1 MNKKLLSILISI
13 VMVGTMIA
21 VPAFATE
28 TVEKTETQAKE
39 LGLDDFTI
47 VKGAEHQLQPE
58 GDYDFSY
65 ESSDD
70 SVASVDTEGKVTAV
84 GEGDATI
91 TITAT
96 AKKPAGE
103 TPTETENGT
112 TTGTTEDPVEKL
124 EQEGEGES
132 SETPSATPS
141 DEPKTQDVKVTVL
154 DSVEITCSDLT
165 LAEEETGNLEPS
177 VKGEVNYTFSFEAA
191 PADTD
196 VIKVDNSGKV
206 EALKKGK
213 ADVTVRVNEVI
224 GVEKTVTVTVKA
236 GDFYGIA
243 FEIPDPMPAEFVE
256 GDFGD
261 KVLAY
266 KYKDSSGKEVVTTEK
281 EDVEKAFA
289 VTESTESNSIESES
303 TETTTAKVD
312 LTDKFMTG
320 EIQVWKVYKYK
331 KKTKNLMN
339 LDDMTITYGDAVNL
353 QDKAL
358 NKDAEFTFT
367 SSDDRV
373 VDVDSEGNIKTVAS
387 GEAEITVKCTETKY
401 YREQTKTIK
410 VTVNKADQ
418 TIEGDS
424 SVTKYVGDNYFDI
437 KASAK
442 TPIIY
447 NSSNTKVATV
457 DKFTGKVTI
466 KATGIAYITLDTAGD
481 ECYNSASKSVKVSV
495 KAPYATTLSVK
506 ALSGKDKKKIRLTWK
521 PVKGASKYQIYVYN
535 TRKTVTVNTSSLV
548 GSHEDKYG
556 NFYFTHTKLRAG
568 KTYKYKVRAI
578 SYSASGNRYYGPYSS
593 AKSAKA
599 KRR

>member
-28 TVEKTETQAKE
+28 TAKETETQAKE
-39 LGLDDFTI
+39 LGVDNFTI
-47 VKGAEHQLQPE
+47 VKGAEHQLEPKVDGAEE
-58 GDYDFSY
+58 GDYTFEY
-65 ESSDD
+65 KSDD
-70 SVASVDTEGKVTAV
+70 TAVASVDAEGKVTAV
-84 GEGDATI
+84 TEGDATI
-91 TITAT
+91 TITAK

-103 TPTETENGT
+103 TATETENEAAEGT
-112 TTGTTEDPVEKL
+112 VEKP
-124 EQEGEGES
+124 EQEGEGGS
-132 SETPSATPS
+132 SETPSTTPS
-141 DEPKTQDVKVTVL
+141 DEPKPIKQDVKVTVL

-177 VKGEVNYTFSFEAA
+177 VKDEVNYTFSFEAA

-243 FEIPDPMPAEFVE
+243 FEIPDPMPAEFTKY
-256 GDFGD
+256 DFGE

-266 KYKDSSGKEVVTTEK
+266 KYEDSNNEEVI
-281 EDVEKAFA
+281 AFDK
-289 VTESTESNSIESES
+289 SEVA
-303 TETTTAKVD
+303 EEFRGTAD
-312 LTDKFMTG
+312 LTDKFMKG

-339 LDDMTITYGDAVNL
+339 LEDMTLTYGETVNL
-353 QDKAL
+353 KDKAL
-358 NKDAEFTFT
+358 NKDAEFTFK
-367 SSDDRV
+367 SDDLDV
-373 VDVDSEGNIKTVAS
+373 VRVDSEGNIETVAS
-387 GEAEITVKCTETKY
+387 GEAKITVTCTDTNY
-401 YREQTKTIK
+401 YREQKKTIK
-410 VTVNKADQ
+410 VIVKKADQ

-437 KASAK
+437 NASAK
-442 TPIIY
+442 TPIVY
-447 NSSNTKVATV
+447 NSSNKNVATV
-457 DKFTGKVTI
+457 DKFSGKVTI
-466 KATGIAYITLDTAGD
+466 KAAGTALITLDTAGD
-481 ECYNSASKSVKVSV
+481 DYCYNSASKTIKVTVK
-495 KAPYATTLSVK
+495 KPYATTLSVK
-506 ALSGKDKKKIRLTWK
+506 ALSGKDKRKIRLTWK

-535 TRKTVTVNTSSLV
+535 TKKNVTIKTSSLV
-548 GSHEDKYG
+548 GSHQDKYG
-556 NFYFTHTKLRAG
+556 NFYYTHTKLKAG

-578 SYSASGNRYYGPYSS
+578 SYSASGKAYYGPYSS

>member
-28 TVEKTETQAKE
+28 SAEETETQAKA
-39 LGLDDFTI
+39 LGVDDFTI
-47 VKGAEHQLQPE
+47 VRGAERQLKPE

-96 AKKPAGE
+96 AKEPAGE

-243 FEIPDPMPAEFVE
+243 FEIPDPMPAEFTKD
-256 GDFGD
+256 DFGE

-266 KYKDSSGKEVVTTEK
+266 KYKDSNGKEEITT
-281 EDVEKAFA
+281 DVEEVKAAFSI
-289 VTESTESNSIESES
+289 TESTENNSAENASA
-303 TETTTAKVD
+303 ETTTAKVD
-312 LTDKFMTG
+312 LTDKFMNG
-320 EIQVWKVYKYK
+320 EIQVWEVYKYK
-331 KKTKNLMN
+331 KKTRNLMN
-339 LDDMTITYGDAVNL
+339 LDDMTITYGDTVNL

-358 NKDAEFTFT
+358 NKDAEFTFE
-367 SSDDRV
+367 SDNIDV
-373 VDVDSEGNIKTVAS
+373 VRVDSEGNLKTIGA
-387 GEAEITVKCTETKY
+387 GEAEITITSSETKY
-401 YREQTKTIK
+401 YRQQEK
-410 VTVNKADQ
+410 VIAVKVERADQ
-418 TIEGDS
+418 TINGGSSAIKYLGEGS
-424 SVTKYVGDNYFDI
+424 FDN
-437 KASAK
+437 KASAE
-442 TPIIY
+442 TDIFY
-447 NSSNTKVATV
+447 TSSNSKVAAV
-457 DKFTGKVTI
+457 DPATGKVEI
-466 KATGIAYITLDTAGD
+466 KDAGTAVITMTAAQDNRFNRATKTVTVT
-481 ECYNSASKSVKVSV
+481 VK
-495 KAPYATTLSVK
+495 KPYATTLSVK
-506 ALSGKDKKKIRLTWK
+506 ALSGKDKRKIRLTWK

-535 TRKTVTVNTSSLV
+535 TKKNVTINTSSLV
-548 GSHEDKYG
+548 GSHQDKYG
-556 NFYFTHTKLRAG
+556 NFYYTHTKLKAG

-578 SYSASGNRYYGPYSS
+578 SYSASGKAYYGPYSS

-599 KRR
+599 KRK

>member
-28 TVEKTETQAKE
+28 AAKETETQAKA
-39 LGLDDFTI
+39 LGVDDFTI
-47 VKGAEHQLQPE
+47 VKGAEHQLKPK

-84 GEGDATI
+84 TEGDATI
-91 TITAT
+91 TITAK

-103 TPTETENGT
+103 TATETENGT
-112 TTGTTEDPVEKL
+112 TTGTVEGTVEKL
-124 EQEGEGES
+124 EQEGEGGS
-132 SETPSATPS
+132 SETPSTTPS
-141 DEPKTQDVKVTVL
+141 DEPKPIKQDVKVTVL

-177 VKGEVNYTFSFEAA
+177 VKDEVNYTFSFEAA

-243 FEIPDPMPAEFVE
+243 FEIPDPMPAEFTKY
-256 GDFGD
+256 DFGE

-266 KYKDSSGKEVVTTEK
+266 KYEDSNNEEVI
-281 EDVEKAFA
+281 AFDK
-289 VTESTESNSIESES
+289 SEVA
-303 TETTTAKVD
+303 EEFRGTAD
-312 LTDKFMTG
+312 LTDKFMKG

-339 LDDMTITYGDAVNL
+339 LEDMTLTYGETVNL
-353 QDKAL
+353 KDKAL
-358 NKDAEFTFT
+358 NKDAEFTFK
-367 SSDDRV
+367 SDDLDV
-373 VDVDSEGNIKTVAS
+373 VRVDSEGNLKTEGA
-387 GEAEITVKCTETKY
+387 GEAEITVTCTATKY
-401 YREQTKTIK
+401 YREQEKKIK
-410 VTVNKADQ
+410 VTVK
-418 TIEGDS
+418 
-424 SVTKYVGDNYFDI
+424 K
-437 KASAK
+437 
-442 TPIIY
+442 
-447 NSSNTKVATV
+447 
-457 DKFTGKVTI
+457 
-466 KATGIAYITLDTAGD
+466 
-481 ECYNSASKSVKVSV
+481 
-495 KAPYATTLSVK
+495 PYATTLSVK

-535 TRKTVTVNTSSLV
+535 TKKNVTIKTSSLV
-548 GSHEDKYG
+548 GSHQDKYG
-556 NFYFTHTKLRAG
+556 NFYYTHTKLKAG

-578 SYSASGNRYYGPYSS
+578 SYSASGKAYYGPYSS

>member
-28 TVEKTETQAKE
+28 TAKETETQAKE
-39 LGLDDFTI
+39 LGVDNFTI
-47 VKGAEHQLQPE
+47 VKGAEHQLEPKVDGAEE
-58 GDYDFSY
+58 GDYTFEY
-65 ESSDD
+65 KSDD
-70 SVASVDTEGKVTAV
+70 TAVASVDAEGKVTAV
-84 GEGDATI
+84 TKGDATI
-91 TITAT
+91 TITAK

-103 TPTETENGT
+103 TATETENGT
-112 TTGTTEDPVEKL
+112 AEGTVEKP
-124 EQEGEGES
+124 EQEGEGGS
-132 SETPSATPS
+132 SETPSTTPS
-141 DEPKTQDVKVTVL
+141 DEQKKITQEVKVTVL
-154 DSVEITCSDLT
+154 DSVEIICSDLT

-196 VIKVDNSGKV
+196 IIKVDNSGKV
-206 EALKKGK
+206 EAIKKGK

-243 FEIPDPMPAEFVE
+243 FEIPDPMPAEFTKA
-256 GDFGD
+256 DFGE

-266 KYKDSSGKEVVTTEK
+266 KYVDSNNEEVI
-281 EDVEKAFA
+281 AFDK
-289 VTESTESNSIESES
+289 SEVA
-303 TETTTAKVD
+303 EEFRGTAD
-312 LTDKFMTG
+312 LTDKFMKG

-339 LDDMTITYGDAVNL
+339 LEDMTLTYGETVNL
-353 QDKAL
+353 KDKAL
-358 NKDAEFTFT
+358 NKDAKFTF
-367 SSDDRV
+367 SSGDDRF
-373 VDVDSEGNIKTVAS
+373 VDVDSEGNIKTVAP
-387 GEAEITVKCTETKY
+387 GEAEITVTCTKTNY
-401 YREQTKTIK
+401 YRKQEKKIK
-410 VTVNKADQ
+410 VTVKKADQ

-437 KASAK
+437 DASAK

-466 KATGIAYITLDTAGD
+466 KAAGTALITLDTAGND
-481 ECYNSASKSVKVSV
+481 CYNSASKTIKVTV

-535 TRKTVTVNTSSLV
+535 TKKTVTIKTSSLV
-548 GSHEDKYG
+548 GSHQDKYG
-556 NFYFTHTKLRAG
+556 NFYYTHTKLKAG

-578 SYSASGNRYYGPYSS
+578 SYSASGKAYYGPYSS

-599 KRR
+599 KRK